1 MGIVNVTP
9 DSFSDGGKFFDAAR
23 AIAHAYQLIEEGA
36 DMLDIGGESS
46 RPGAEALSADAEL
59 SRVMPLIEALAGAGV
74 PLSVDTVKPEVMRAS
89 IAAGASLINDISALQ
104 AEGALQ
110 TVAASDAA
118 VCLMHMR
125 GEPRSMQREPHYED
139 VVAEV
144 HAFLAQRVS
153 ACHTAG
159 IADERIVVD
168 PGFGFGKLLE
178 HNLTLLRRLDRFA
191 DLGVAV
197 LAGLSR
203 KSMFGQIT
211 GRSLSERATASVA
224 AAMIATQNGARILRV
239 HDVAATKDALAVW
252 SAVQAV

>member
-23 AIAHAYQLIEEGA
+23 AIAHAHQLIAEGA

-46 RPGAEALSADAEL
+46 RPGAESVSVDAEL
-59 SRVMPLIEALAGAGV
+59 SRVMPVIEALAGAGV
-74 PLSVDTVKPEVMRAS
+74 PLSVDTVKPEVMRAT
-89 IAAGASLINDISALQ
+89 IAAGAVLINDIAALQ
-104 AEGALQ
+104 AEGALKA
-110 TVAASDAA
+110 VAASDAA

-125 GEPRSMQREPHYED
+125 GGPRSMQREPHYED

-144 HAFLAQRVS
+144 HAFLAQRVA
-153 ACHTAG
+153 ACHAAG

-168 PGFGFGKLLE
+168 PGFGFGKLLA
-178 HNLTLLRRLDRFA
+178 HNLALLRRLDRYT

-203 KSMFGQIT
+203 KSMFGQIA
-211 GRSLSERATASVA
+211 GRALGGRATASVA
-224 AAMIATQNGARILRV
+224 AAMIATQNGARIVRV
-239 HDVAATKDALAVW
+239 HDVAATKDALAVLQ
-252 SAVQAV
+252 AVQSA